1 MFPVLLVVR
10 VSLVYSCIKTYQ
22 IIYFKLCSVYYESV
36 IQQRLALGHILEE
49 TVLSQDSKSS
59 IQCQGLIRQGVSGT
73 RFAVVMK
80 IVCPLVLITCLT
92 LLIFPDLFVTYYLVT
107 YYLVARVFLVMV
119 SRTCIYSD
127 DFSLMPLESL
137 HGNQEAVGL
146 VASGQICTV
155 SRLEDPCFP

>member
-59 IQCQGLIRQGVSGT
+59 IQRQGVSGT

-80 IVCPLVLITCLT
+80 IGCPLVLITCLT

-107 YYLVARVFLVMV
+107 YYLVARVLLVMV

>member
-1 MFPVLLVVR
+1 M
-10 VSLVYSCIKTYQ
+10 
-22 IIYFKLCSVYYESV
+22 
-36 IQQRLALGHILEE
+36 
-49 TVLSQDSKSS
+49 
-59 IQCQGLIRQGVSGT
+59 
-73 RFAVVMK
+73 VMK
-80 IVCPLVLITCLT
+80 IGCPLVLITCLT